1 MDSENSTVS
10 VTSSVTRLRNASFVV
25 VPHAQ
30 FLSAYPSSLFTLY
43 ENCEVIA
50 LSSACDRALLEP
62 LLPDVHRLHSAWL
75 FAECPAVDVVKEVLA
90 EKVLAEKEVLAEKV
104 LAEKVLAEKV
114 LAEKVLAEKEV
125 LAEKV
130 LAEKVLAEKVLA
142 EKVLAEK
149 VLAEK
154 VLAEKVLAEK
164 VLAEKET
171 LTQTKTITDVKNTRI
186 IEGWKHH
193 ERIPIACEANTFVSM
208 LLRVSARVLSK
219 T

>member
-30 FLSAYPSSLFTLY
+30 FLSAYPSSLLTLY

-75 FAECPAVDVVKEVLA
+75 FAECPAVDVVKEA
-90 EKVLAEKEVLAEKV
+90 LAEKEVLAEKV
-104 LAEKVLAEKV
+104 LAEKVLAEK
-114 LAEKVLAEKEV
+114 EV
-125 LAEKV
+125 LAER
-130 LAEKVLAEKVLA
+130 
-142 EKVLAEK
+142 
-149 VLAEK
+149 
-154 VLAEKVLAEK
+154 
-164 VLAEKET
+164 ET
-171 LTQTKTITDVKNTRI
+171 LTQTKTITDVKNTHI

>member
-75 FAECPAVDVVKEVLA
+75 FVECPAVDVVKEA
-90 EKVLAEKEVLAEKV
+90 
-104 LAEKVLAEKV
+104 
-114 LAEKVLAEKEV
+114 

-154 VLAEKVLAEK
+154 VLAEEVLT
-164 VLAEKET
+164 EKET
-171 LTQTKTITDVKNTRI
+171 LTQTKTITDVKNTHI

-193 ERIPIACEANTFVSM
+193 ERIPIACETNTFVPM
-208 LLRVSARVLSK
+208 LLRVSARVLSE

>member
-30 FLSAYPSSLFTLY
+30 FLSAYPSSLLTLY

-75 FAECPAVDVVKEVLA
+75 FAECPAVDVVKEA
-90 EKVLAEKEVLAEKV
+90 LAEKEVLAEKV
-104 LAEKVLAEKV
+104 LAEKE
-114 LAEKVLAEKEV
+114 
-125 LAEKV
+125 
-130 LAEKVLAEKVLA
+130 
-142 EKVLAEK
+142 
-149 VLAEK
+149 
-154 VLAEKVLAEK
+154 VLAEK

-193 ERIPIACEANTFVSM
+193 ERIPIACEANTLVSM
-208 LLRVSARVLSK
+208 LLRVSARMLSE

>member
-30 FLSAYPSSLFTLY
+30 FLSAYPSSLLTLY

-75 FAECPAVDVVKEVLA
+75 FAECPAVDVVKEA
-90 EKVLAEKEVLAEKV
+90 LAEKEVLAEKV
-104 LAEKVLAEKV
+104 LAEKVLAEK
-114 LAEKVLAEKEV
+114 EV
-125 LAEKV
+125 LAER
-130 LAEKVLAEKVLA
+130 
-142 EKVLAEK
+142 
-149 VLAEK
+149 
-154 VLAEKVLAEK
+154 
-164 VLAEKET
+164 ET

-193 ERIPIACEANTFVSM
+193 ERIPIACEANTLVSM
-208 LLRVSARVLSK
+208 LLRVSARMLSE

>member
-90 EKVLAEKEVLAEKV
+90 EKVLAEKEVLTQK
-104 LAEKVLAEKV
+104 
-114 LAEKVLAEKEV
+114 
-125 LAEKV
+125 
-130 LAEKVLAEKVLA
+130 
-142 EKVLAEK
+142 
-149 VLAEK
+149 K

-171 LTQTKTITDVKNTRI
+171 LTQTKTITDVKNTHI

-193 ERIPIACEANTFVSM
+193 ERIPIACETNTFVSM
-208 LLRVSARVLSK
+208 LLRVSARVLSE

>member
-50 LSSACDRALLEP
+50 LSSACDRALLES

-75 FAECPAVDVVKEVLA
+75 FAECPAVDVVKEA
-90 EKVLAEKEVLAEKV
+90 LAEKE
-104 LAEKVLAEKV
+104 
-114 LAEKVLAEKEV
+114 
-125 LAEKV
+125 
-130 LAEKVLAEKVLA
+130 
-142 EKVLAEK
+142 

>member
-50 LSSACDRALLEP
+50 LSSACDRALLES

-75 FAECPAVDVVKEVLA
+75 FAECPAVDVVKEA
-90 EKVLAEKEVLAEKV
+90 LAEKEVLAEKV

-114 LAEKVLAEKEV
+114 LAEKVLAEKE
-125 LAEKV
+125 
-130 LAEKVLAEKVLA
+130 
-142 EKVLAEK
+142 
-149 VLAEK
+149 
-154 VLAEKVLAEK
+154 VLAEK

>member
-75 FAECPAVDVVKEVLA
+75 FAECPAVDVVKEALA
-90 EKVLAEKEVLAEKV
+90 EKVLAEEEVLTQKKV
-104 LAEKVLAEKV
+104 LAEKVLAE
-114 LAEKVLAEKEV
+114 EV
-125 LAEKV
+125 LT
-130 LAEKVLAEKVLA
+130 
-142 EKVLAEK
+142 
-149 VLAEK
+149 
-154 VLAEKVLAEK
+154 
-164 VLAEKET
+164 EKET
-171 LTQTKTITDVKNTRI
+171 LTQTKTITDVKNTHI

-193 ERIPIACEANTFVSM
+193 ERIPIACETNTFVPM
-208 LLRVSARVLSK
+208 LLRVSARVLSE

>member
-90 EKVLAEKEVLAEKV
+90 EKVLAEKEVLTQK
-104 LAEKVLAEKV
+104 
-114 LAEKVLAEKEV
+114 
-125 LAEKV
+125 
-130 LAEKVLAEKVLA
+130 
-142 EKVLAEK
+142 
-149 VLAEK
+149 
-154 VLAEKVLAEK
+154 KVLAEK

-171 LTQTKTITDVKNTRI
+171 LTQTKTITDVKNTHI

-193 ERIPIACEANTFVSM
+193 ERIPIACETNTFVPM
-208 LLRVSARVLSK
+208 LLRVSARVLSE

>member
-75 FAECPAVDVVKEVLA
+75 FAECPAVDVVKEA
-90 EKVLAEKEVLAEKV
+90 LAEKE
-104 LAEKVLAEKV
+104 VLAEKV

-130 LAEKVLAEKVLA
+130 LAEKVLAEKEVLA

-154 VLAEKVLAEK
+154 EVLAEKVLAEKEVLAEK

>member
-50 LSSACDRALLEP
+50 LSSACDRALLES

-75 FAECPAVDVVKEVLA
+75 FAECPAVDVVKEA
-90 EKVLAEKEVLAEKV
+90 LAEKEVLAEKV

-114 LAEKVLAEKEV
+114 LAEKVLAEEV
-125 LAEKV
+125 LT
-130 LAEKVLAEKVLA
+130 
-142 EKVLAEK
+142 
-149 VLAEK
+149 
-154 VLAEKVLAEK
+154 
-164 VLAEKET
+164 EKET
-171 LTQTKTITDVKNTRI
+171 LTQTKTITDVKNTHI

-193 ERIPIACEANTFVSM
+193 ERIPIACETNTFVSM

>member
-30 FLSAYPSSLFTLY
+30 FLSAYPSSLLTLY

-50 LSSACDRALLEP
+50 LSSACDRALLEL

-75 FAECPAVDVVKEVLA
+75 FAECPAVDVVKEA
-90 EKVLAEKEVLAEKV
+90 LAEKEVLAEKV
-104 LAEKVLAEKV
+104 LAEKVLAEK
-114 LAEKVLAEKEV
+114 EV
-125 LAEKV
+125 LAER
-130 LAEKVLAEKVLA
+130 
-142 EKVLAEK
+142 
-149 VLAEK
+149 
-154 VLAEKVLAEK
+154 
-164 VLAEKET
+164 ET

-193 ERIPIACEANTFVSM
+193 ERIPIACEANTLVSM
-208 LLRVSARVLSK
+208 LLRVSARMLSE

>member
-50 LSSACDRALLEP
+50 LSSACDRALLES

-75 FAECPAVDVVKEVLA
+75 FAECPAVDVVKEA
-90 EKVLAEKEVLAEKV
+90 LAEKE
-104 LAEKVLAEKV
+104 VLAEKV

-130 LAEKVLAEKVLA
+130 LAEKVLAEK
-142 EKVLAEK
+142 E
-149 VLAEK
+149 
-154 VLAEKVLAEK
+154 VLAEK

>member
-1 MDSENSTVS
+1 MFERGIEAFGVSLLKLLSTRIGGIAPFAWMDSENSTVS

-90 EKVLAEKEVLAEKV
+90 EKVLAEKEVLTQK
-104 LAEKVLAEKV
+104 
-114 LAEKVLAEKEV
+114 
-125 LAEKV
+125 
-130 LAEKVLAEKVLA
+130 
-142 EKVLAEK
+142 
-149 VLAEK
+149 K

-171 LTQTKTITDVKNTRI
+171 LTQTKTITDVKNTHI

-193 ERIPIACEANTFVSM
+193 ERIPIACETNTFVPM
-208 LLRVSARVLSK
+208 LLRVSARVLSE

>member
-25 VPHAQ
+25 IPHAQ

-43 ENCEVIA
+43 ENCEFIA

-75 FAECPAVDVVKEVLA
+75 FVECPAMEVVEEALKQKEALT
-90 EKVLAEKEVLAEKV
+90 EKVLTEKE
-104 LAEKVLAEKV
+104 
-114 LAEKVLAEKEV
+114 
-125 LAEKV
+125 
-130 LAEKVLAEKVLA
+130 
-142 EKVLAEK
+142 
-149 VLAEK
+149 
-154 VLAEKVLAEK
+154 
-164 VLAEKET
+164 
-171 LTQTKTITDVKNTRI
+171 TITDVKDTHI

-208 LLRVSARVLSK
+208 LLRVSARLLSE

>member
-10 VTSSVTRLRNASFVV
+10 VTSSVTRLRNASFVM

-30 FLSAYPSSLFTLY
+30 FLSAYPSSLLTLY

-75 FAECPAVDVVKEVLA
+75 FAECPAVDVVKEA
-90 EKVLAEKEVLAEKV
+90 LAEKEVLAEEVLAEKALAEKEV

-130 LAEKVLAEKVLA
+130 LAEKVLAEKEVLA
-142 EKVLAEK
+142 ER
-149 VLAEK
+149 
-154 VLAEKVLAEK
+154 
-164 VLAEKET
+164 ET
-171 LTQTKTITDVKNTRI
+171 LTQTKTITDVKDTRI

-193 ERIPIACEANTFVSM
+193 ERIPIACEANTLVSM
-208 LLRVSARVLSK
+208 LLRVSARMLSE

>member
-114 LAEKVLAEKEV
+114 LAEK
-125 LAEKV
+125 
-130 LAEKVLAEKVLA
+130 
-142 EKVLAEK
+142 
-149 VLAEK
+149 
-154 VLAEKVLAEK
+154 
-164 VLAEKET
+164 ET
-171 LTQTKTITDVKNTRI
+171 LTQTKTITDVKNTHI

-193 ERIPIACEANTFVSM
+193 ERIPIACETNTFVPM
-208 LLRVSARVLSK
+208 LLRVSARVLSE

>member
-75 FAECPAVDVVKEVLA
+75 FAECPAVDVVKEALA
-90 EKVLAEKEVLAEKV
+90 EKVLAEKEVLTQKKV
-104 LAEKVLAEKV
+104 LAEKVLAE
-114 LAEKVLAEKEV
+114 EV
-125 LAEKV
+125 LT
-130 LAEKVLAEKVLA
+130 
-142 EKVLAEK
+142 
-149 VLAEK
+149 
-154 VLAEKVLAEK
+154 
-164 VLAEKET
+164 EKET
-171 LTQTKTITDVKNTRI
+171 LTQTKTITDVKNTHI

-193 ERIPIACEANTFVSM
+193 ERIPIACETNTFVPM
-208 LLRVSARVLSK
+208 LLRVSARVLSE

>member
-75 FAECPAVDVVKEVLA
+75 FAECPAVDVVKEA
-90 EKVLAEKEVLAEKV
+90 
-104 LAEKVLAEKV
+104 LAEKV

-125 LAEKV
+125 LTQKKV
-130 LAEKVLAEKVLA
+130 LAEKVLAEKVLT
-142 EKVLAEK
+142 EEVLT
-149 VLAEK
+149 
-154 VLAEKVLAEK
+154 
-164 VLAEKET
+164 EKET
-171 LTQTKTITDVKNTRI
+171 LTQTKTITDVKNTHI

-193 ERIPIACEANTFVSM
+193 ERISIACETNTFVPM
-208 LLRVSARVLSK
+208 LLRVSARVLSE

>member
-114 LAEKVLAEKEV
+114 LAEKE
-125 LAEKV
+125 
-130 LAEKVLAEKVLA
+130 
-142 EKVLAEK
+142 
-149 VLAEK
+149 
-154 VLAEKVLAEK
+154 VLAEK

-171 LTQTKTITDVKNTRI
+171 LTQTKTITDVKNTHI

-193 ERIPIACEANTFVSM
+193 ERIPIACETNTFVPM

>member
-75 FAECPAVDVVKEVLA
+75 FVECPAVDVVKEALA
-90 EKVLAEKEVLAEKV
+90 EEVLT
-104 LAEKVLAEKV
+104 
-114 LAEKVLAEKEV
+114 
-125 LAEKV
+125 
-130 LAEKVLAEKVLA
+130 
-142 EKVLAEK
+142 
-149 VLAEK
+149 
-154 VLAEKVLAEK
+154 
-164 VLAEKET
+164 EKET
-171 LTQTKTITDVKNTRI
+171 LTQTKTITDVKNTHI

-193 ERIPIACEANTFVSM
+193 ERIPIACETNTFVPM
-208 LLRVSARVLSK
+208 LLRVSARVLSE

>member
-75 FAECPAVDVVKEVLA
+75 FAECPAVDVVKEA
-90 EKVLAEKEVLAEKV
+90 
-104 LAEKVLAEKV
+104 
-114 LAEKVLAEKEV
+114 
-125 LAEKV
+125 
-130 LAEKVLAEKVLA
+130 
-142 EKVLAEK
+142 
-149 VLAEK
+149 
-154 VLAEKVLAEK
+154 LAEKVLAEK

-171 LTQTKTITDVKNTRI
+171 LTQTKTITDVKNTHI

-193 ERIPIACEANTFVSM
+193 ERIPIACETNTFVPM
-208 LLRVSARVLSK
+208 LLQVSARVLSE

>member
-75 FAECPAVDVVKEVLA
+75 FAECPAVDVVKEA
-90 EKVLAEKEVLAEKV
+90 LAEKE
-104 LAEKVLAEKV
+104 
-114 LAEKVLAEKEV
+114 
-125 LAEKV
+125 
-130 LAEKVLAEKVLA
+130 
-142 EKVLAEK
+142 
-149 VLAEK
+149 
-154 VLAEKVLAEK
+154 VLAEK

-171 LTQTKTITDVKNTRI
+171 LTQTKTITDVKNTHI

>member
-75 FAECPAVDVVKEVLA
+75 FAECPAVDVVKEA
-90 EKVLAEKEVLAEKV
+90 LAEKV
-104 LAEKVLAEKV
+104 LAEKVLAEEV
-114 LAEKVLAEKEV
+114 LAEKVLAEKE
-125 LAEKV
+125 
-130 LAEKVLAEKVLA
+130 
-142 EKVLAEK
+142 
-149 VLAEK
+149 
-154 VLAEKVLAEK
+154 VLAEK

>member
-75 FAECPAVDVVKEVLA
+75 FAECPAVDVVKEA
-90 EKVLAEKEVLAEKV
+90 LAEKE
-104 LAEKVLAEKV
+104 VLAEKV

-130 LAEKVLAEKVLA
+130 LAEK
-142 EKVLAEK
+142 
-149 VLAEK
+149 
-154 VLAEKVLAEK
+154 
-164 VLAEKET
+164 ET
-171 LTQTKTITDVKNTRI
+171 LTQTKTITDVKNTHI

>member
-75 FAECPAVDVVKEVLA
+75 FAECPAVDVVKEA
-90 EKVLAEKEVLAEKV
+90 LAEKE
-104 LAEKVLAEKV
+104 VLAEKV

-130 LAEKVLAEKVLA
+130 LAEKVLAEKEVLA

-149 VLAEK
+149 VLDEKEVLAEK
-154 VLAEKVLAEK
+154 VLAEKEVLAEK

>member
-1 MDSENSTVS
+1 MFERGAEAFGVSLLKLLSTRIGGIAPFAWMDSENSTVS

-104 LAEKVLAEKV
+104 LAEKVLAEK
-114 LAEKVLAEKEV
+114 E
-125 LAEKV
+125 
-130 LAEKVLAEKVLA
+130 
-142 EKVLAEK
+142 
-149 VLAEK
+149 
-154 VLAEKVLAEK
+154 VLAEK

>member
-1 MDSENSTVS
+1 MRVPVPPRVFERGAEAFGVSLLKLLSTRIGGIAPFAWMDSENSTVS

-30 FLSAYPSSLFTLY
+30 FLSAYPSSLLTLY

-75 FAECPAVDVVKEVLA
+75 FAECPAVDVVKEA
-90 EKVLAEKEVLAEKV
+90 LAEKEVLAEKV
-104 LAEKVLAEKV
+104 LAEKVLAEK
-114 LAEKVLAEKEV
+114 EV
-125 LAEKV
+125 LAER
-130 LAEKVLAEKVLA
+130 
-142 EKVLAEK
+142 
-149 VLAEK
+149 
-154 VLAEKVLAEK
+154 
-164 VLAEKET
+164 ET
-171 LTQTKTITDVKNTRI
+171 LTQTKTITDVKNTHI

>member
-50 LSSACDRALLEP
+50 LSSACDRALLES

-75 FAECPAVDVVKEVLA
+75 FAECPAVDVVKEA
-90 EKVLAEKEVLAEKV
+90 LAEKEVLAEKV
-104 LAEKVLAEKV
+104 LAEKVLAE
-114 LAEKVLAEKEV
+114 EV
-125 LAEKV
+125 LT
-130 LAEKVLAEKVLA
+130 
-142 EKVLAEK
+142 
-149 VLAEK
+149 
-154 VLAEKVLAEK
+154 
-164 VLAEKET
+164 EKET
-171 LTQTKTITDVKNTRI
+171 LTQTKTITDVKNTHI

-193 ERIPIACEANTFVSM
+193 ERIPIACETNTFVSM

>member
-50 LSSACDRALLEP
+50 LSSACDRALLES

-75 FAECPAVDVVKEVLA
+75 FAECPAVDVVKEA
-90 EKVLAEKEVLAEKV
+90 LAEKE
-104 LAEKVLAEKV
+104 
-114 LAEKVLAEKEV
+114 
-125 LAEKV
+125 
-130 LAEKVLAEKVLA
+130 
-142 EKVLAEK
+142 VLAEK

>member
-50 LSSACDRALLEP
+50 LSSACDRALLES

-75 FAECPAVDVVKEVLA
+75 FAECPAVDVVKEALA
-90 EKVLAEKEVLAEKV
+90 EKVLAEKEVLTQK
-104 LAEKVLAEKV
+104 KV

-125 LAEKV
+125 LAER
-130 LAEKVLAEKVLA
+130 
-142 EKVLAEK
+142 
-149 VLAEK
+149 
-154 VLAEKVLAEK
+154 
-164 VLAEKET
+164 ET
-171 LTQTKTITDVKNTRI
+171 LTQTKTITDVKDTRI

-193 ERIPIACEANTFVSM
+193 ERIPIACEANTLVSM
-208 LLRVSARVLSK
+208 LLRVSARMLSE

>member
-90 EKVLAEKEVLAEKV
+90 EKVLAEK
-104 LAEKVLAEKV
+104 
-114 LAEKVLAEKEV
+114 VLAEKEV

-130 LAEKVLAEKVLA
+130 LAEKVLAEKEVLA
-142 EKVLAEK
+142 ER
-149 VLAEK
+149 
-154 VLAEKVLAEK
+154 
-164 VLAEKET
+164 ET
-171 LTQTKTITDVKNTRI
+171 LTQTKTITDVKDIRI

-193 ERIPIACEANTFVSM
+193 ERIPIACEANTLVSM
-208 LLRVSARVLSK
+208 LLRVSARMLSE

>member
-50 LSSACDRALLEP
+50 LSSACERALLES

-75 FAECPAVDVVKEVLA
+75 FAECPAVDVVKEA
-90 EKVLAEKEVLAEKV
+90 LAEKE
-104 LAEKVLAEKV
+104 VLAEKV

-130 LAEKVLAEKVLA
+130 LAEK
-142 EKVLAEK
+142 
-149 VLAEK
+149 
-154 VLAEKVLAEK
+154 
-164 VLAEKET
+164 ET
-171 LTQTKTITDVKNTRI
+171 LTQTKTITDVKDTRI

-193 ERIPIACEANTFVSM
+193 ERIPIACEANTLVSM

>member
-1 MDSENSTVS
+1 MRVPVPPRVFERGAEAFGVSLLKLLSTRIGGIAPFAWMDSENSTVS

-104 LAEKVLAEKV
+104 LAEKVLAEK
-114 LAEKVLAEKEV
+114 E
-125 LAEKV
+125 
-130 LAEKVLAEKVLA
+130 
-142 EKVLAEK
+142 
-149 VLAEK
+149 
-154 VLAEKVLAEK
+154 VLAEK

>member
-1 MDSENSTVS
+1 MFERGIEAFGVSLLKLLSTRIGGIAPFAWMDSENSTVS

-75 FAECPAVDVVKEVLA
+75 FAECPAVDVVKEA
-90 EKVLAEKEVLAEKV
+90 LAEKV
-104 LAEKVLAEKV
+104 LAEKVLAE
-114 LAEKVLAEKEV
+114 EV
-125 LAEKV
+125 LT
-130 LAEKVLAEKVLA
+130 
-142 EKVLAEK
+142 
-149 VLAEK
+149 
-154 VLAEKVLAEK
+154 
-164 VLAEKET
+164 EKET
-171 LTQTKTITDVKNTRI
+171 LTQTKTITDVKNTHI

>member
-50 LSSACDRALLEP
+50 LSSACERALLES

-75 FAECPAVDVVKEVLA
+75 FAECPAVDVVKEA
-90 EKVLAEKEVLAEKV
+90 LAEKE
-104 LAEKVLAEKV
+104 
-114 LAEKVLAEKEV
+114 
-125 LAEKV
+125 
-130 LAEKVLAEKVLA
+130 
-142 EKVLAEK
+142 
-149 VLAEK
+149 

-171 LTQTKTITDVKNTRI
+171 LTQTKTITDVKDTRI

-193 ERIPIACEANTFVSM
+193 ERIPIACEANTLVSM

>member
-75 FAECPAVDVVKEVLA
+75 FAECPAVDVVKEA
-90 EKVLAEKEVLAEKV
+90 
-104 LAEKVLAEKV
+104 
-114 LAEKVLAEKEV
+114 
-125 LAEKV
+125 
-130 LAEKVLAEKVLA
+130 
-142 EKVLAEK
+142 
-149 VLAEK
+149 
-154 VLAEKVLAEK
+154 LAEKVLAEK

-171 LTQTKTITDVKNTRI
+171 LTQTKTITDVKNTHI

-193 ERIPIACEANTFVSM
+193 ERIPIACETNTFVSM
-208 LLRVSARVLSK
+208 LLRVSARVLSE

>member
-104 LAEKVLAEKV
+104 LAEKVLAEK
-114 LAEKVLAEKEV
+114 E
-125 LAEKV
+125 
-130 LAEKVLAEKVLA
+130 
-142 EKVLAEK
+142 
-149 VLAEK
+149 
-154 VLAEKVLAEK
+154 VLAEK

>member
-50 LSSACDRALLEP
+50 LSSACDRALLES

-75 FAECPAVDVVKEVLA
+75 FAECPAVDVVKEA
-90 EKVLAEKEVLAEKV
+90 LAEKEVLAEKV

-130 LAEKVLAEKVLA
+130 LAEKVLAEK
-142 EKVLAEK
+142 E
-149 VLAEK
+149 
-154 VLAEKVLAEK
+154 VLAEK